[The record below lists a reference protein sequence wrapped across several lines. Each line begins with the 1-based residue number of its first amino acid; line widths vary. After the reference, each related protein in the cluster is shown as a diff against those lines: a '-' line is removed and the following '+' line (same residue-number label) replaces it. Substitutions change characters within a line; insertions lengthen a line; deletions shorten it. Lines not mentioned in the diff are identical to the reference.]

1 MLELINKF
9 SKNAEFKLN
18 IQKKSIVLL
27 YTSNKLSE
35 REIKRTVSFII
46 ASKNKILGTNLTK
59 EVIDLYSEKYRAL
72 MKKNGIKYK

>member
-1 MLELINKF
+1 MQNSNSIYK
-9 SKNAEFKLN
+9 
-18 IQKKSIVLL
+18 KKSIVLL